1 MRAKTVVAD
10 LIKEDLAVEGE
21 FSRIASV
28 EKLLL
33 CKRDLFRLLNNFVNF
48 SDFYARRGAV
58 FQAGTLFLDGRGCTL
73 CIEVADAGKHGAL
86 ASLSG
91 AYLAYCDCTRPGG
104 EKLTIVAAFTDGDS
118 DNLLVGRNGVFFD
131 RKGRDWDA
139 TITKI
144 VANPISLREAFW
156 SPYKKLARLIEGQF
170 AKRAEKADAEANAQ
184 LAKTAEAVGTADK
197 EKPPEKAAEPSKIDI
212 GTVAAI
218 GVAIGGIG
226 AMVTGVLSTFFG
238 LGMWMPLGLLALMLL
253 ISGPAMLLAYLK
265 LRQRNLGPLLDA
277 NGWAINGRA
286 RINVPFGGALT
297 DVAALPKGAER
308 SLKDPYAEKGRPW
321 RLYAF
326 LLVLRRRRL
335 RLVRRPARSLPAAV
349 DTRREGARP
358 RRVRR
363 ARRARAC
370 GATHDEVS
378 SRRKRA
384 GVKCRENP

>member
-1 MRAKTVVAD
+1 
-10 LIKEDLAVEGE
+10 
-21 FSRIASV
+21 
-28 EKLLL
+28 
-33 CKRDLFRLLNNFVNF
+33 
-48 SDFYARRGAV
+48 V
-58 FQAGTLFLDGRGCTL
+58 FQAGTLFLDGRGCNL
-73 CIEVADAGKHGAL
+73 CMEVADAGKHGAL

-104 EKLTIVAAFTDGDS
+104 EKLSIVAAFTDGDS

-139 TITKI
+139 TIIKI

-156 SPYKKLARLIEGQF
+156 SPYKKLVRLIEGQF
-170 AKRAEKADAEANAQ
+170 ARRAEKADAEANAQ

-197 EKPPEKAAEPSKIDI
+197 EKPVEKAPAPSKIDI

-218 GVAIGGIG
+218 GVAVGGIG
-226 AMVTGVLSTFFG
+226 AMVTGVMSTFFG

-253 ISGPAMLLAYLK
+253 ISGPAVLLAYLK
-265 LRQRNLGPLLDA
+265 LRMRNLGPLLDA

-308 SLKDPYAEKGRPW
+308 SMKDPYAEKGRPW

-326 LLVLRRRRL
+326 LVVL
-335 RLVRRPARSLPAAV
+335 AAV
-349 DTRREGARP
+349 GFAWYVGRLDRYLPKSIRVEKVLGHAAYVEPGAP
-358 RRVRR
+358 
-363 ARRARAC
+363 AP
-370 GATHDEVS
+370 ATAPPT
-378 SRRKRA
+378 K
-384 GVKCRENP
+384 